1 MLLTKS
7 TTFILASSSEARK
20 KISKKYKLNILI
32 KNHKICEASEKNRIK
47 HENYKKIPL
56 ILAKKKAES
65 LVEQY
70 PDDYIIGSDQI
81 LYFERKIYNKP
92 KSLEEAAKNFK
103 MFQGRTH
110 ELISSIYITKGY
122 KKIWSTTKQ
131 AIIKF
136 TNLSNEEIKN
146 YLKKNKKIAL
156 ETVGSY
162 KIESLR
168 YKFITVIK
176 GNKDTIM
183 GFPIGN
189 FINKL

>member
-1 MLLTKS
+1 MLLTKD
-7 TTFILASSSEARK
+7 TTFILASSSEARR
-20 KISKKYKLNILI
+20 KILKRYKLNIMV
-32 KNHKICEASEKNRIK
+32 KKHKICETLEKNKIR
-47 HENYKKIPL
+47 YKSYKQVPL
-56 ILAKKKAES
+56 VLARKKAES
-65 LVEQY
+65 LVEQH
-70 PDDYIIGSDQI
+70 PNDYIIGSDQI
-81 LYFERKIYNKP
+81 LYFENKIYNKP
-92 KSLEEAAKNFK
+92 KSLKEAAKNFK
-103 MFQGRTH
+103 KFQGRTH
-110 ELISSIYITKGY
+110 KLVSSVYITKGY

-136 TNLSNEEIKN
+136 TNLSNEEIN
-146 YLKKNKKIAL
+146 DYLRKNKKIAL

-162 KIESLR
+162 KIESSQ

>member
-1 MLLTKS
+1 MLLTKN
-7 TTFILASSSEARK
+7 TTFILASSSEARR
-20 KISKKYKLNILI
+20 KISKKYNLNILI
-32 KNHKICEASEKNRIK
+32 KNHKICEMSEKNRIK

-65 LVEQY
+65 LIEQH

-81 LYFERKIYNKP
+81 LYFQRKIYNKP

-103 MFQGRTH
+103 KFQGRTH

-131 AIIKF
+131 AVIKF
-136 TNLSNEEIKN
+136 TNLSNEEINN
-146 YLKKNKKIAL
+146 YLEKNKKIAL

-162 KIESLR
+162 KIESLQ